1 MRSLIV
7 GLILFLVQFPTGLV
21 TYASDPAGPDLQ
33 RAQRIK
39 NAIHT
44 GDSNTAIAEL
54 KALPSEQRQKLG
66 KQHAKVIGLKQNSPT
81 GYALLVAD
89 AHMKRLKLGLETC
102 PTQMKSYWKEKEPRQ
117 QNLWVIFG
125 SGRLPSW

>member
-39 NAIHT
+39 NAIRSLQRRPEKWT
-44 GDSNTAIAEL
+44 
-54 KALPSEQRQKLG
+54 EQWRQKLG

-117 QNLWVIFG
+117 QNQWMVFG
-125 SGRLPSW
+125 SGRLPSC